1 MPSSRPIRITASVT
15 PCTQRHTRAWGLAF
29 CLGWTVVASVAA
41 VDAACPVEGSVSTAG
56 GALVKKLP
64 PSCTKVEREIH
75 AVDGASILE
84 SLRKGQPVDLTGV
97 IVRGDVDF
105 GRLPAHTV
113 GGGNRIGS
121 DRSEQTGAQ
130 EVRLVRGALRIRE
143 SVVLGAVRHR
153 SSTGTLQFEA
163 PVDFHGTTFQDGVD
177 LSRSLF
183 QGPVELAEAVF
194 QKEAYFVQGRFMQG
208 LGCQGTK
215 FGPHT
220 RFHRSLFRG
229 AVDCT
234 GALFDGMA
242 EWLEVTFEQSAVFE
256 RARFGSGTGFSGSQ
270 FMQQA
275 AFPNAIFSRDTFFAF
290 SVFQEEAVFAG
301 GQFLGSVD
309 FSDADF
315 KKPDD
320 LARARFDQPPIL
332 IRTRRVIQE
341 PPVND
346 PVTLFRQ
353 YGLTAMLLL
362 VSAGLVGYI
371 LKSK

>member
-1 MPSSRPIRITASVT
+1 M
-15 PCTQRHTRAWGLAF
+15 TQRPRHHTRVWGLVIW
-29 CLGWTVVASVAA
+29 LGWTIVASGAEVT
-41 VDAACPVEGSVSTAG
+41 AACLVEGSVSQAG

-64 PSCTKVEREIH
+64 SSCTQAERELH

-84 SLRKGQPVDLTGV
+84 SLKTGQPVDLTGV

-105 GRLPAHTV
+105 GRLSAQTV
-113 GGGNRIGS
+113 GGGTRIRS
-121 DRSEQTGAQ
+121 DQPEQTGTQ
-130 EVRLVRGALRIRE
+130 EVRLVRGPLTIRE

-153 SSTGTLQFEA
+153 SSTGTLRFEG
-163 PVDFHGTTFQDGVD
+163 PVDFHGTTFKDGVD
-177 LSRSLF
+177 LSRAHF

-208 LGCQGTK
+208 LGCQGTR

-220 RFHRSLFRG
+220 RFHRSIFRG

-234 GALFDGMA
+234 GALFDGTA
-242 EWLEVTFEQSAVFE
+242 EWLEVTFEQPAVFE
-256 RARFGSGTGFSGSQ
+256 RTRFGSGTGFSGSH
-270 FMQQA
+270 FIQQV
-275 AFPNAIFSRDTFFAF
+275 AFTDAIFSRDTFFTF
-290 SVFQEEAVFAG
+290 SVFEEEAVFAG

-320 LARARFDQPPIL
+320 LARARFDQPPRL
-332 IRTRRVIQE
+332 TRTRRVIQE
-341 PPVND
+341 QPGDDLVMF
-346 PVTLFRQ
+346 FRR

-362 VSAGLVGYI
+362 ASAGLVGYI

>member
-29 CLGWTVVASVAA
+29 CLGWTVVTSVAA

-64 PSCTKVEREIH
+64 PGCTKAEREIH

-121 DRSEQTGAQ
+121 DRPEQAGAQ
-130 EVRLVRGALRIRE
+130 EVRLVRGALTIRE

-242 EWLEVTFEQSAVFE
+242 EWLEVTFEHPAVFE

-275 AFPNAIFSRDTFFAF
+275 AFPDAIFSRDTFFAF

>member
-1 MPSSRPIRITASVT
+1 MT
-15 PCTQRHTRAWGLAF
+15 PRTRQYTTAWGLAF
-29 CLGWTVVASVAA
+29 CLGWTVVALVAH
-41 VDAACPVEGSVSTAG
+41 VNAACPVEGSVSKAG

-64 PSCTKVEREIH
+64 SSCTQAEQELH
-75 AVDGASILE
+75 AVDAASILE
-84 SLRKGQPVDLTGV
+84 SLRNGQPVDLTGV

-105 GRLPAHTV
+105 GRLSAQTV
-113 GGGNRIGS
+113 EGGNRIGS
-121 DRSEQTGAQ
+121 DQPEQAGTQ
-130 EVRLVRGALRIRE
+130 EVRLVRGALTIRE

-163 PVDFHGTTFQDGVD
+163 PVDFHGTTFKDGVD
-177 LSRSLF
+177 LSRSQF
-183 QGPVELAEAVF
+183 QEPVELAAAVF

-242 EWLEVTFEQSAVFE
+242 EWLEVTFEQPAVFE
-256 RARFGSGTGFSGSQ
+256 RVRFGSGTGFSGSR

-275 AFPNAIFSRDTFFAF
+275 AFPDAIFSRDTFFTF
-290 SVFQEEAVFAG
+290 SVFEAAAVFAG

-320 LARARFDQPPIL
+320 LARARFDQPPIF

-341 PPVND
+341 PPAND
-346 PVTLFRQ
+346 LITFFRQ
-353 YGLTAMLLL
+353 YGLTALLL
-362 VSAGLVGYI
+362 LASAGLVGYI

>member
-1 MPSSRPIRITASVT
+1 MNV
-15 PCTQRHTRAWGLAF
+15 WGLAVW
-29 CLGWTVVASVAA
+29 LGWAVVASVAE
-41 VDAACPVEGSVSTAG
+41 VNAACPVEGSGSNAA

-64 PSCTKVEREIH
+64 PSCTQAEREAH
-75 AVDGASILE
+75 AVDGAAVLE
-84 SLRKGQPVDLTGV
+84 AIKKGHPVDLTGV

-113 GGGNRIGS
+113 QGGTQSGA
-121 DRSEQTGAQ
+121 DHPEQTGTQ
-130 EVRLVRGALRIRE
+130 EVRRVRGTLTIRE
-143 SVVLGAVRHR
+143 SVVLGAVQHR
-153 SSTGTLQFEA
+153 SSTGTLQFEG
-163 PVDFHGTTFQDGVD
+163 PVDFHGTTFKAGVD

-183 QGPVELAEAVF
+183 QGPVELAGAVF
-194 QKEAYFVQGRFMQG
+194 QKEAYFVQGRFIQG
-208 LGCQGTK
+208 LGCKETR

-242 EWLEVTFEQSAVFE
+242 EWLEVRFEQPAVFE
-256 RARFGSGTGFSGSQ
+256 RSRFGSGTGFSGSQ

-275 AFPNAIFSRDTFFAF
+275 AFPDAIFSRDTFFTF
-290 SVFQEEAVFAG
+290 SVFEAAAVFAG
-301 GQFLGSVD
+301 GQFLGPVD

-320 LARARFDQPPIL
+320 LARARFDQPPL
-332 IRTRRVIQE
+332 LARTRRVIQE
-341 PPVND
+341 QPVDNWAGF
-346 PVTLFRQ
+346 FRQ